1 MALIEQQLADMLIDL
16 RAQQALGTEYVPIVE
31 MIDVAQ
37 QHLEREQE
45 LRARIGD
52 LYAENETLRTQAVTA

>member
-16 RAQQALGTEYVPIVE
+16 RAQQALGTEYVPIVD
-31 MIDVAQ
+31 MIDCAQ

-52 LYAENETLRTQAVTA
+52 LYAENETLRNDGWR